1 MNQQTTI
8 VLLRTDMGKL
18 VWRPLGM
25 NKFISGL
32 VGLGLYDWTG
42 MLIGLLIGSVLDA
55 KFIPKPAAEK
65 EVNLQLHYM
74 MLGVYVLQRC
84 NGFRVIPI
92 SEILRRFNMFLGADF
107 VAPRIRMLEDMS
119 RQRIQVEA
127 ACKQIEANAL
137 PTTRDWLLQQLAG
150 LSDHPGVQQNYRKAV
165 LKQVADRLGRGIPIP
180 EEETKKA
187 PPPPRKP
194 AYSRT
199 DSLYRKLEC
208 QPGDD
213 HATVK
218 KAYYR
223 LAKIHHPDRNQHSP
237 MSVVRF
243 REIKEAY
250 EGLCR
255 IKGWR

>member
-1 MNQQTTI
+1 
-8 VLLRTDMGKL
+8 
-18 VWRPLGM
+18 M

-74 MLGVYVLQRC
+74 MLVSMFCNVVMASGHTYLRDTAPVQYVSGC
-84 NGFRVIPI
+84 
-92 SEILRRFNMFLGADF
+92 RFCCTTHPDAG
-107 VAPRIRMLEDMS
+107 RY
-119 RQRIQVEA
+119 VEA
-127 ACKQIEANAL
+127 A
-137 PTTRDWLLQQLAG
+137 
-150 LSDHPGVQQNYRKAV
+150 HPGGSCLQTDRSQRPANHTRLAV
-165 LKQVADRLGRGIPIP
+165 AATGRP
-180 EEETKKA
+180 ERPSGCSAELSESSPETKWQTGWDVVSLYRRKRPKA

-199 DSLYRKLEC
+199 DSLYRKLGAS
-208 QPGDD
+208 P
-213 HATVK
+213 ATTMPRS

-243 REIKEAY
+243 RRSKKHMKAFAGSKVGDEVSMVSACACQAERNTDP
-250 EGLCR
+250 G
-255 IKGWR
+255 